1 MYLYQK
7 TSCPKN
13 RAGKI
18 TALLLLLCGAAL
30 FIIAGATLEQYY
42 SVIQA
47 LGVIMIGISVYIAVA
62 YLLKEYTF
70 SVTQSKSFN
79 DEDASYAE
87 KFDFIVTE
95 RKSNRTIKVC
105 HFSMNDITDVRI
117 VDPKNKK
124 QIKAERRGRQC
135 YTYNN
140 EFAASR
146 FLEIRATLD
155 EESFSILVTFDEDL
169 LKALNEFLKDD

>member
-1 MYLYQK
+1 MYLYEK
-7 TSCPKN
+7 TSRPKN

-42 SVIQA
+42 APIQA

-70 SVTQSKSFN
+70 SVTQGKNFH
-79 DEDASYAE
+79 DEDAEYSD
-87 KFDFIVTE
+87 KFDFIITE

-105 HFSMNDITDVRI
+105 HFAMSDITGVRI

-124 QIKAERRGRQC
+124 QIMAERQGTQR

-146 FLEIRATLD
+146 LIELKAELD
-155 EESFSILVTFDEDL
+155 GEKYSLLLTFDEELFRVIDSL
-169 LKALNEFLKDD
+169 LKDR